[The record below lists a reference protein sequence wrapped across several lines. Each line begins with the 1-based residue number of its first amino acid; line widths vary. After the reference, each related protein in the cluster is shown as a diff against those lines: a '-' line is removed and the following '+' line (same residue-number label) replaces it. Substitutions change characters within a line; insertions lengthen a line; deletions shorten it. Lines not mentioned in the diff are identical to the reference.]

1 MKIDFSNFEKLFTE
15 YTTSFLQGDQQEKCI
30 IQLKID
36 HSQRVFENAWA
47 IVSNE
52 SFATEIKE
60 PALLAALFHD
70 TGRFSQFAEFKTF
83 NDRLSVNHAIR
94 GVRVLKEQAFLATL
108 PEKVQKII
116 LVAVALHNRRDL
128 PLKLPDYL
136 VTICNI
142 VRDSDKLDIFQ
153 VMLDHLEGQQEV
165 DPTIVLDVQP
175 HKEKY
180 TRTIF
185 EKVMQQKSCA
195 YTEMRWTNDFR
206 LLLASWIPLLN
217 FSASYTLLEQS
228 GNFDRLFE
236 QFPNTEEFRALQK
249 KLAPC
254 FLPDM
259 PTG

>member
-15 YTTSFLQGDQQEKCI
+15 YTTSFLQGGHQENCI

-36 HSQRVFENAWA
+36 HSRRVFENVRA

-52 SFATEIKE
+52 NFATEIKE

-70 TGRFSQFAEFKTF
+70 IGRFTQFTEFKTF
-83 NDRLSVNHAIR
+83 NDSISVNHARR
-94 GVRVLKEQAFLATL
+94 GVRVLKQQAFLAPL
-108 PEKVQKII
+108 SKKMQKII
-116 LVAVALHNRRDL
+116 LTAVALHNRRDL

-136 VTICNI
+136 VTVCNI

-153 VMLDHLEGQQEV
+153 VMLDHLESEQGI
-165 DPTIVLDVQP
+165 DPAIILNVQP

-185 EKVMQQKSCA
+185 EKVMQQESCS
-195 YTEMRWTNDFR
+195 YTKMRWTNDFR

-217 FSASYTLLEQS
+217 FQASYTLLKQS

-236 QFPNTEEFRALQK
+236 QLPKTEEFRTLQG
-249 KLAPC
+249 KLALC
-254 FLPDM
+254 FLPEM
-259 PTG
+259 HSG